1 MKIPDIAG
9 EYTKVSFDYDAQD
22 EYRTYINIGIDG
34 NIIDFYMSEYD
45 PFDAKERITKFKGKI
60 VAASEKMKVVKIL
73 KENDELIWYDYEE
86 HSLYSYR
93 MDGYVYLKVQEFEFN
108 DFYLNK
114 VLELINYVISDIVG
128 ESVHF
133 NLTSGYEKIKNF
145 RQTNENNNYRID
157 IFNYNERC
165 EFRLATLLEKIFTLE
180 VGVFHSNKHVYFKTQ
195 WLSEKHRAKI
205 REKVLKFVANSDYF
219 SLNEAE

>member
-1 MKIPDIAG
+1 
-9 EYTKVSFDYDAQD
+9 
-22 EYRTYINIGIDG
+22 
-34 NIIDFYMSEYD
+34 
-45 PFDAKERITKFKGKI
+45 
-60 VAASEKMKVVKIL
+60 MKVVKIL

-114 VLELINYVISDIVG
+114 VLELINYVISDVVS

-157 IFNYNERC
+157 IFI
-165 EFRLATLLEKIFTLE
+165 KKS
-180 VGVFHSNKHVYFKTQ
+180 V
-195 WLSEKHRAKI
+195 
-205 REKVLKFVANSDYF
+205 
-219 SLNEAE
+219 